1 MICIDVYGVPIR
13 ADAINWFIF
22 SPLVVSMV
30 RYIKVY
36 DADSSKENSW
46 ANKMIFNSTNQKTD
60 VILETHLYPSL
71 YDFKFLKYPTL
82 TTNDLTKTQLLNT
95 K

>member
-22 SPLVVSMV
+22 SPLAVSMA
-30 RYIKVY
+30 R
-36 DADSSKENSW
+36 ADSSKENSW
-46 ANKMIFNSTNQKTD
+46 ANENIFNSTNQKTG